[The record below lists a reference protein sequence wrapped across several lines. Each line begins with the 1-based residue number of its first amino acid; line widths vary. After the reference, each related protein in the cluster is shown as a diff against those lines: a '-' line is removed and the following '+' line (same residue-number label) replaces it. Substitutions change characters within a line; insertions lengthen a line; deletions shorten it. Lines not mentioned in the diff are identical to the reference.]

1 MPVKDIYFL
10 KNYFFHHITQLCK
23 ETSTITNS
31 NNECKYCDGC
41 LRLCLESEII
51 EQER

>member
-10 KNYFFHHITQLCK
+10 NLFFHHIAQLCK
-23 ETSTITNS
+23 ETSTIITNS

-41 LRLCLESEII
+41 LRFCLESEII